1 MLTIG
6 MIFALKNLMLNDF
19 AMKTDPIMEVLHMMK
34 TIIFDNGSFKW
45 EDDYETNWCTI
56 KSTTRLLYRSFDV
69 RGYMYLND
77 IYEHFGIA
85 WDPHEH
91 NECFIK
97 GSNSFI
103 LSWEHLKD
111 NAFEINI
118 YSV

>member
-1 MLTIG
+1 
-6 MIFALKNLMLNDF
+6 
-19 AMKTDPIMEVLHMMK
+19 MMK

-45 EDDYETNWCTI
+45 EDDYETNRCTI
-56 KSTTRLLYRSFDV
+56 RSTTRFLYGLFDV

-77 IYEHFGIA
+77 IYEQFGIA
-85 WDPHEH
+85 WDPHEY

-97 GSNSFI
+97 GSNSFG

-111 NAFEINI
+111 NAFKINI

>member
-1 MLTIG
+1 MT
-6 MIFALKNLMLNDF
+6 
-19 AMKTDPIMEVLHMMK
+19 K

-97 GSNSFI
+97 GSNSFA
-103 LSWEHLKD
+103 LSWEHLED
-111 NAFEINI
+111 NAFKINI